1 MACQA
6 FLHLI
11 CNEHGHKAHATE
23 QSGEHQVSCE
33 EKSQVVLIGWTTWYT
48 NDGQGDS
55 DDHGDGEYDEDGG

>member
-33 EKSQVVLIGWTTWYT
+33 EKSQVVLIG
-48 NDGQGDS
+48 
-55 DDHGDGEYDEDGG
+55 